1 MRVPTAQH
9 PRAMRAAARSAH
21 ACGEARHPREAR
33 TARSACTLRPSMEI
47 GTEWLV
53 EAAGCRADA
62 LRDPLLLD
70 ALFARII
77 AELELKP
84 LHAPAWHIFP
94 DPGGI
99 TGFVMLSE
107 SHLAIHT
114 YPEHGIATIN
124 LYCCRARPDWPWPAR
139 LTDILGATDVR
150 VRTVDR
156 SMVLHETYR

>member
-1 MRVPTAQH
+1 
-9 PRAMRAAARSAH
+9 
-21 ACGEARHPREAR
+21 
-33 TARSACTLRPSMEI
+33 MEI

-77 AELELKP
+77 EELDLKP
-84 LHAPAWHIFP
+84 LHAPAWHVFP

-124 LYCCRARPDWPWPAR
+124 LYCCRRRPDWPWPAR
-139 LTDILGATDVR
+139 LADMLGAGDVR
-150 VRTVDR
+150 VRTVER
-156 SMVLHETYR
+156 SMTFDESCR